1 MCNGYGKRMP
11 AEENVVDNQADQ
23 ADATTLLQMQN
34 AALQHDK
41 TALTLQKESL
51 RATITQLRH
60 EIALFHKR
68 LYGHRTEKSGTAEMQ
83 LMLGDLLKTEAELQR
98 QLDAQVE
105 AARNAAGN
113 NGNDDSKTPTPRN
126 KPTGRRDLSASNL
139 PQVVVVFDDA
149 VLEAQGCTVV
159 GVEESRQLMYRPASH
174 AVLVK
179 QVKKYAK
186 PTASGDTTIVTAQ
199 APPSMFPRG
208 MLHTSMVAQ
217 LIVSKFALG
226 TPNYRLEK
234 FIEHQVGK
242 LDRGLMSRYQEE
254 GGNTFGPTV
263 YAAMWRA
270 AIETA
275 GVISTDAT
283 GALIQP
289 LREEGGNKLPRGCNK
304 GHFFTAV
311 ADEEHVLFAYLE
323 KHTQAEV
330 AKLFAGFKGFLQ
342 ADASSV
348 YHLLEHGPRTPSLD
362 DDAHVESV
370 GVTLVG
376 CWAHLRRYF
385 YDAAICKHD
394 AGVRGLKRIGAIYA
408 ADKPFDKLPP
418 AERQTMRDRY
428 VRPMIDEFFVWVE
441 EARREHRDRTLAS
454 KALGY
459 AHNQA
464 VELRRVLDDPRL
476 PLDNTRAERNL
487 RTIVVGRKNWMFY
500 GSDIH
505 AQAAAVLFTMIA
517 SCRLHKIEPQQYLDE
532 TMRLIP
538 QWPPDRYIELSPARW
553 IETRAKLVAEELAAP
568 LAFFTIPPA

>member
-1 MCNGYGKRMP
+1 MHLARCRCNGYGNAVL
-11 AEENVVDNQADQ
+11 AEKNVVDNRAEYR
-23 ADATTLLQMQN
+23 AAESTEV
-34 AALQHDK
+34 AALQTEV
-41 TALTLQKESL
+41 TALTLQNEAL

-60 EIALFHKR
+60 EIMLFHKR
-68 LYGHRTEKSGTAEMQ
+68 LYGNRTEKAGTAEMQ
-83 LMLGDLLKTEAELQR
+83 LMLGNLRKTEAELQR
-98 QLDAQVE
+98 QLDAQV
-105 AARNAAGN
+105 AAAQHAAGHN
-113 NGNDDSKTPTPRN
+113 EDGPAPRR
-126 KPTGRRDLSASNL
+126 KPTGRRDLSASTL
-139 PQVVVVFDDA
+139 PQVFVIFDDA
-149 VLEAQGCTVV
+149 ALEAAGCAVI

-179 QVKKYAK
+179 QIKTYA
-186 PTASGDTTIVTAQ
+186 PRTVTGDATMVTAA

-208 MLHTSMVAQ
+208 MLHTSLVAH

-234 FIEHQVGK
+234 LIEHQVGK

-254 GGNTFGPTV
+254 AGNTLGPTV
-263 YAAMWRA
+263 CAAMWRD
-270 AIETA
+270 AIATA

-283 GALIQP
+283 GTLIQP
-289 LREEGGNKLPRGCNK
+289 VRDERDSKLPRSCKK

-311 ADEEHVLFAYLE
+311 ADEAHVLFAYLE

-330 AKLFAGFKGFLQ
+330 AKLFAGFNGYLQ

-348 YHLLEHGPRTPSLD
+348 YHLLEHGRTAPQLD
-362 DDAHVESV
+362 DATPLADD

-385 YDAAICKHD
+385 YEAAICKYPI
-394 AGVRGLKRIGAIYA
+394 GVQGLQRIGAIYA

-418 AERQTMRDRY
+418 TQRQAMRDVH
-428 VRPMIDEFFVWVE
+428 VRPMVADFFAWIE
-441 EARREHRDRTLAS
+441 QARVAQRDRTLAS

-459 AHNQA
+459 AYNQA

-476 PLDNTRAERNL
+476 PLDNTRSERNL

-517 SCRLHKIEPQQYLDE
+517 SCRLHKLDPQRYLDE
-532 TMRLIP
+532 IMRLIP
-538 QWPPDRYIELSPARW
+538 QWPRDRYLELAPAHW
-553 IETRAKLVAEELAAP
+553 LATRAKLIAAELAAP